1 MQPLQGI
8 TFWSAQR
15 NLQSLRIN
23 SNSSETSESVK
34 SLGIEI
40 HNHLNFETFLQSVR
54 LQDNQKNTLSR
65 LKFFLNEDQRNLIAN
80 SFIYSSFN
88 YCPLIWHF
96 CLQRSIKHTL
106 RKLPTTKH
114 Y

>member
-1 MQPLQGI
+1 MGGSKSK
-8 TFWSAQR
+8 T

-34 SLGIEI
+34 PLGIEI